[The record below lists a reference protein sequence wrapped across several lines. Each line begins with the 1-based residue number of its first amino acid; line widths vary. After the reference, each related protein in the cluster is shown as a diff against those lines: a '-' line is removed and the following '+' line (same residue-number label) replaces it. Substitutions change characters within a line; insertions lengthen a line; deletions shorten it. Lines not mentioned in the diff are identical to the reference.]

1 MINKIL
7 GLLQGNRPEENSSH
21 FSKVQLATCALLL
34 EVAHS
39 DGAYQ
44 AVEARI
50 VNDLLSKKFDLSPA
64 AVAQLIDHA
73 QDHRSETHDLF
84 QFAREINA
92 HFGREEKLDILE
104 GVWQIIYAD
113 GTLDKFEDA
122 LARQLA
128 TLLRLDHKDAI
139 ARKLKVL
146 DDVKKQGRGDEG

>member
-7 GLLQGNRPEENSSH
+7 GLLQGNRLQENGSH

-39 DGAYQ
+39 DGEYQ

-50 VNDLLSKKFDLSPA
+50 VNDLLTRKFDLAPA
-64 AVAQLIDHA
+64 TVAQLVEHA

-92 HFGREEKLDILE
+92 HFDNEEKLEIME
-104 GVWQIIYAD
+104 CVWQIIYAD
-113 GTLDKFEDA
+113 NTLDKFEDA

-128 TLLRLDHKDAI
+128 TLLRLSHKDVI
-139 ARKLKVL
+139 DRKLKVL
-146 DDVKKQGRGDEG
+146 NASRNSQPEG

>member
-34 EVAHS
+34 EVAYS

-44 AVEARI
+44 VVEARI

-92 HFGREEKLDILE
+92 HFGNDEKLEIME
-104 GVWQIIYAD
+104 CVWQIIYAD
-113 GTLDKFEDA
+113 STLDKFEDA

-128 TLLRLDHKDAI
+128 TLLRLPHKDVI
-139 ARKLKVL
+139 DRKLKVL
-146 DDVKKQGRGDEG
+146 NESRNRQADS